1 MKLAVTLEQD
11 ENGELILP
19 LSDDL
24 MQGAGWQVGDTL
36 VWKDLG
42 DGSWSISKKE
52 EQLDEIS
59 EAVAQLW
66 TICEDLKAQNAELR
80 KELNGF
86 KSAFIGDNK

>member
-1 MKLAVTLEQD
+1 MIVTLERD

-42 DGSWSISKKE
+42 DG
-52 EQLDEIS
+52 
-59 EAVAQLW
+59 
-66 TICEDLKAQNAELR
+66 
-80 KELNGF
+80 
-86 KSAFIGDNK
+86 

>member
-1 MKLAVTLEQD
+1 MIVTLEED
-11 ENGELILP
+11 NNGDLILP
-19 LSDDL
+19 LSDEL
-24 MQGAGWQVGDTL
+24 MRGAGWEVGDTL

-52 EQLDEIS
+52 DFLDDIS

-66 TICEDLKAQNAELR
+66 KMCEDLKAENADLR
-80 KELNGF
+80 KEINGF